1 MIELDKE
8 PATLG
13 SSYSNINSMQTTG
26 RYGNRL
32 RRGSE
37 VSRTL
42 PARVLA
48 RLGTAQAQWGFNPS
62 QKTYALKYRSMD
74 INPALLTAS
83 NTSFADNAIRH

>member
-1 MIELDKE
+1 MIELDEE

-48 RLGTAQAQWGFNPS
+48 RLGAAQAQ
-62 QKTYALKYRSMD
+62 
-74 INPALLTAS
+74 
-83 NTSFADNAIRH
+83 